1 MYVIL
6 STLRMMKVKPKN
18 NRDKREI
25 SPKKKRETKTQG
37 KRNKQTEKNLNKF
50 KNKFEKFQRLHCVSV
65 KDE

>member
-25 SPKKKRETKTQG
+25 SPIRRETKTQG
-37 KRNKQTEKNLNKF
+37 KRNKQTEKPK
-50 KNKFEKFQRLHCVSV
+50 
-65 KDE
+65 